1 MLLSDRRRALV
12 YLCMAGMEAAWAT
25 SFFLLFYRQ
34 MPSVWLAY
42 AFLLGALLAW
52 ILVLDLLNRTQVASP
67 LYQVVVLGLIAA
79 TSLVILLVA
88 PGITAAPPD
97 RLAGLLAFGDGIPI
111 GIALALTNLFLWQRA
126 TSATSRDLSFFNVG
140 VSFRLGLLLLVVGA
154 ALASARF
161 RAPSSPL
168 SAAGAGDLPAG
179 QNLLPLLWLY
189 FGFGLLAVA
198 LARIGEKSSEAQSAG
213 RPLPLR
219 RMIQLLLAVGL
230 TLGLAGLLSQVYTA
244 QNLNRLLTL
253 LVPLWQLVRPVVV
266 AVVFFLLELLS
277 PVFDWLIAWLRAV
290 FERGWTELLPVEPP
304 APPPSPDQP
313 GLLERLP
320 SGLTNALGS
329 ILLVVG
335 ILVAAGLIIAF
346 FLLYLERVRRPRPV
360 AEDEEETAE
369 PAAAGTGLL
378 DRGAQ
383 ALRDLAGLVR
393 RFGLGRQ
400 LLAAVSV
407 QNIYANVCR
416 LARQRGYPRHPSQ
429 PPDAYLPTLTQAFS
443 GQEEALARITAAYM
457 RVHYGDRS
465 VSMDELTDL
474 RADYHAVREADKP

>member
-25 SFFLLFYRQ
+25 SFFLLFYQQ

-52 ILVLDLLNRTQVASP
+52 ILVLDLLNRTQVGSP

-79 TSLVILLVA
+79 TSLLILVVT
-88 PGITAAPPD
+88 PGGTAAPPD
-97 RLAGLLAFGDGIPI
+97 RLAGLLAFGGGIPT
-111 GIALALTNLFLWQRA
+111 GIVLALTNLFLWQRA

-161 RAPSSPL
+161 G
-168 SAAGAGDLPAG
+168 AAGASSQPAG

-189 FGFGLLAVA
+189 FAFGLLAVA

-244 QNLNRLLTL
+244 QNLSRLLVL
-253 LVPLWQLVRPVVV
+253 LVPVWRLVRPLVV
-266 AVVFFLLELLS
+266 AVVFFLLELVS

-290 FERGWTELLPVEPP
+290 FERGWTELLPVQPP
-304 APPPSPDQP
+304 SPPPSPDQP
-313 GLLERLP
+313 GLIERLP

-335 ILVAAGLIIAF
+335 ILVAAVLVIGF
-346 FLLYLERVRRPRPV
+346 FLLYLERVRRPRPA

-369 PAAAGTGLL
+369 PAAAGPGLL

-383 ALRDLAGLVR
+383 ALRDLAGLVQ
-393 RFGLGRQ
+393 RFGLSRQ

-416 LARQRGYPRHPSQ
+416 MARQRGYPRHPSQ
-429 PPDAYLPTLTQAFS
+429 PPDAYLPILTQAFS
-443 GQEEALARITAAYM
+443 GQEEALTRITAAYM
-457 RVHYGDRS
+457 RVHYGDRA
-465 VSMDELTDL
+465 VSTDELTAL
-474 RADYHAVREADKP
+474 RADYRTVREADKP